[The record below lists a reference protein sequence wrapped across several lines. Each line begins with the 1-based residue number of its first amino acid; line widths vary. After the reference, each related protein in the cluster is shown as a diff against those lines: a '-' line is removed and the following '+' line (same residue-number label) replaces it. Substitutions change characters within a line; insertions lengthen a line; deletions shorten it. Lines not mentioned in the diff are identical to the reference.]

1 MYTILAYKP
10 DSSDYCM
17 GCHVASYSSGFE
29 YYYTEDRGEAVKFIA
44 GKLVNNKHMDN
55 NEDGYEIT
63 ILMNGA
69 EPSQDTWDE
78 LHEGKEWSDH
88 CHAEAMMEE
97 AKALA
102 EKEIADAKKR
112 EEEAKAQRE
121 EAAKVQ
127 AAIDKE
133 NKERATYERLK
144 AKYEEKSV

>member
-17 GCHVASYSSGFE
+17 GCHMASYSSGFE
-29 YYYTEDRGEAVKFIA
+29 YHCTEDRAEAVKFI
-44 GKLVNNKHMDN
+44 GKLVDNNKHMDSH
-55 NEDGYEIT
+55 EVGYEIT
-63 ILMNGA
+63 ILINGA

-88 CHAEAMMEE
+88 CHAETIMEE
-97 AKALA
+97 AKVLA
-102 EKEIADAKKR
+102 EEEFANAKKR

-127 AAIDKE
+127 AAIDRE
-133 NKERATYERLK
+133 NEERATYEKLK
-144 AKYEEKSV
+144 AKYEEKSA